1 MPELNIK
8 PIPQRLRSLNSAEL
22 VPLQDSNGDYLVIT
36 KQETNEII
44 KELIEVHSEI
54 HLKKAIT
61 NVSKKFDDFV
71 AREINP
77 LISKEIQTLQKEVA
91 AYLEFR
97 IDNLANNICET
108 LITKKFNEEVE
119 RRVSEKIKE
128 IKGKF

>member
-1 MPELNIK
+1 MPSLNIK
-8 PIPQRLRSLNSAEL
+8 PIPQRLRSLNKSEL
-22 VPLQDSNGDYLVIT
+22 IPLQDANGDYLVIT
-36 KQETNEII
+36 KQETNNII

-54 HLKKAIT
+54 HLKKSIAS
-61 NVSKKFDDFV
+61 VSKKFDEFV

-77 LISKEIQTLQKEVA
+77 LISKEVQTLQKEVS
-91 AYLEFR
+91 AYLEYR
-97 IDNLANNICET
+97 IDNLANSICES